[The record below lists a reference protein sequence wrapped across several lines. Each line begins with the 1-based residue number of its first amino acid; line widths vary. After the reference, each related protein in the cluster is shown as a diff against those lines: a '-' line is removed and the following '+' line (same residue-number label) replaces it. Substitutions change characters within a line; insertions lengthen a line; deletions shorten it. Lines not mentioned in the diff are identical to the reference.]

1 MGNQMRCRGFTLI
14 EAIVAT
20 AIFAIVTTLIV
31 SFFTLSQTYY
41 AAGSSQADV
50 QMGTQYALAEVAK
63 DIQESDPAG
72 ISPAA
77 PNSSTALVLISSRN
91 SSGQFVIYNGEPS
104 GSGSN
109 CGSSP
114 TSDAGKPCWQKWIC
128 YYLTPRTGTSYYEL
142 IRKEE
147 ALTTINTELSSI
159 VPAPT
164 PSAASIES
172 ASVPQTVLSQYI
184 ETFNIQTS
192 CGISGMYYLQLNAA
206 KTYGGQLTTYN
217 PGIPVNSGNCASGNW
232 ILSLP
237 NN

>member
-1 MGNQMRCRGFTLI
+1 MRCRGFTLI

-50 QMGTQYALAEVAK
+50 QMGTQYALAEAAK
-63 DIQESDPAG
+63 DMQESDPAG
-72 ISPAA
+72 ISITSGSLAG
-77 PNSSTALVLISSRN
+77 SDALVLISARN
-91 SSGQFVIYNGEPS
+91 SSGQFVIYNGET
-104 GSGSN
+104 GSASN

-114 TSDAGKPCWQKWIC
+114 TSDAGKPCWQKWVC

-164 PSAASIES
+164 PSAGSIES

-184 ETFNIQTS
+184 ENFEVQTS
-192 CGISGMYYLQLNAA
+192 CGVPGMYYLQLNAA

-232 ILSLP
+232 ILVLP